1 MQFGLTFSISQYRDL
16 GEAAPLDLY
25 VADFDDGTFSLI
37 ADFDDVAGADVI
49 WEDG

>member
-1 MQFGLTFSISQYRDL
+1 MQFGLTFSISHYRDL

-37 ADFDDVAGADVI
+37 ADFDDVTGADVI
-49 WEDG
+49 WGGG